1 MDNWKNITFIMKSI
15 YWVENTCLDYDEV
28 AVVQS
33 KWSEKVNKSI
43 IGIMEMKSH
52 KRHPVC
58 GVDLCY
64 HAKVEYWKRNRK
76 E

>member
-1 MDNWKNITFIMKSI
+1 MKLINGQLEKYYI
-15 YWVENTCLDYDEV
+15 YYEDDEV
-28 AVVQS
+28 AEVQS

-58 GVDLCY
+58 GVDL
-64 HAKVEYWKRNRK
+64 
-76 E
+76 

>member
-1 MDNWKNITFIMKSI
+1 MKSI
-15 YWVENTCLDYDEV
+15 FRAESTCLDYNKVTE
-28 AVVQS
+28 VQS

-58 GVDLCY
+58 GVDL
-64 HAKVEYWKRNRK
+64 
-76 E
+76 